1 MEERPKK
8 LFATFLRIAV
18 SISLLVWLFSK
29 TDTTAVFKSFGQLS
43 LPTWSM
49 AIALF
54 LLLCTLAA
62 SRWYLLARVLGLP
75 GQWLNYLTYYLVGIF
90 FNLFLPTN
98 VGGDVYKILL
108 VSKGKKG
115 ILSGASSVLG
125 ERLVGLFAMF
135 FMGTGALV
143 LYPQHILSG
152 QYDWLFYAN
161 GLGMV
166 ALAFFVPLL
175 AYLLRVVRPALYQK
189 IAVLLE
195 VRRYPKVI
203 LKIVLL
209 SVAVN
214 GVVITMIT
222 LLAENLGIA
231 LHPSYYF
238 AIYPLTALIT
248 LLPISF
254 NGVGLREGAFVFF
267 LSLHRIPLE
276 SAISLSLCIFII
288 QCSGSC
294 VGGIVYAAGLHK
306 KPVSP
311 YLPGRE
317 F

>member
-1 MEERPKK
+1 MEERSKK
-8 LFATFLRIAV
+8 IIATFLRITV
-18 SISLLVWLFSK
+18 SISLLGWLLSK
-29 TDTTAVFKSFGQLS
+29 TDSAAVLKSFSLLS
-43 LPTWSM
+43 LPVWGT
-49 AIALF
+49 AISLF

-62 SRWYLLARVLGLP
+62 SRWYVLARILGLP
-75 GQWLNYLTYYLVGIF
+75 GQWLTYVTYYFVGIF

-108 VSKGKKG
+108 VSKDQRGM
-115 ILSGASSVLG
+115 LSGTSSVLG
-125 ERLVGLFAMF
+125 ERLIGLFAMF

-143 LYPQHILSG
+143 LYPHHILSG

-166 ALAFFVPLL
+166 ALAFFIPLL

-195 VRRYPKVI
+195 VRRYPKVL
-203 LKIVLL
+203 LKLALL

-222 LLAENLGIA
+222 LLAVNLGIP

-248 LLPISF
+248 ILPISF

-267 LSLHRIPLE
+267 LSLHNIALE
-276 SAISLSLCIFII
+276 IAISLSLCIFII
-288 QCSGSC
+288 QCCGSC

-306 KPVSP
+306 KPVN
-311 YLPGRE
+311 
-317 F
+317 